1 MSGWAVFGL
10 TTGFIVLS
18 AFFVIIEFALM
29 GARRHRLEAEAAE
42 KASARAA
49 LRGMNELTLILAGAQ
64 LGITA
69 CTFALGAITK
79 PSVEY
84 WLGPILLQLGMPEW
98 LSTGVAFGLSLFF
111 ITMLHLVVGEM
122 APKSWAIAHPERSA
136 KFIGIAS
143 RVYMWP
149 IRPFLIWVN
158 AIANGL
164 VRRVG
169 VEPVERAAVGGR
181 DADTIRQL
189 VEHSVEVGALEPV
202 IQAQISE
209 AIRLGDIT
217 AGGIIQRSRVAS
229 AVLADA
235 TIADVQ
241 REARKSGHL
250 RVLVRDSAGT
260 FAHMVHVRDTLT
272 LPGDTPVDV
281 VARPVLRVQPHVPV
295 YELLRHMR
303 EAGVQLA
310 LVDDGDSGA
319 HVLTI
324 KDVIRRVLR

>member
-18 AFFVIIEFALM
+18 AFFVVIEFALM
-29 GARRHRLEAEAAE
+29 AARRHRLEAEAAE

-49 LRGMNELTLILAGAQ
+49 LRGMNELTLMLAGAQ

-84 WLGPILLQLGMPEW
+84 WLNPLFRQTGMPEW
-98 LSTGVAFGLSLFF
+98 LSTGLAFGLSLFL

-149 IRPFLIWVN
+149 IRPFLSWVN
-158 AIANGL
+158 AIANSL

-169 VEPVERAAVGGR
+169 VEPVERAAVAGH

-189 VEHSVEVGALEPV
+189 VEHSVAVGALEPV
-202 IQAQISE
+202 IQSQISE
-209 AIRLGDIT
+209 AIRLGGIT
-217 AGGIIQRSRVAS
+217 AGGIVTSARITS
-229 AVLADA
+229 AVGKNA
-235 TIADVQ
+235 TVGDVQ
-241 REARKSGHL
+241 AEARASGHL
-250 RVLVRDSAGT
+250 RVLVRDDSGALVQ
-260 FAHMVHVRDTLT
+260 MVHVRDTLT
-272 LPGDTPVDV
+272 LEGQTPVSSI
-281 VARPVLRVQPHVPV
+281 ARPILRVRPEIPV
-295 YELLRHMR
+295 YELLRTMR

-310 LVDDGDSGA
+310 IVGDISTGEQ
-319 HVLTI
+319 VLTI